1 MEETK
6 QHHEALIQGRDESL
20 KSADERV
27 AALETKLNE
36 RLEDNRPPR
45 RPQEEDQTHD
55 LENECSELKEKLES
69 LLKELSKVKQENQ
82 ELLVQSQA
90 KHHQD
95 EVERLRGEVEAHK
108 QAIQV
113 HPLFVYTHN
122 FSNTVMQFFLVYQ
135 TQGIFSKFGPIF
147 V

>member
-20 KSADERV
+20 KAADERV

-36 RLEDNRPPR
+36 RLEDNRPR
-45 RPQEEDQTHD
+45 QEDQTNDD

-82 ELLVQSQA
+82 ELVQSQA

-95 EVERLRGEVEAHK
+95 EVDRLRGEVEAHK

-113 HPLFVYTHN
+113 LTALHPSFLDTHN
-122 FSNTVMQFFLVYQ
+122 FTNTVMQFFLVCQ
-135 TQGIFSKFGPIF
+135 TIPKLI
-147 V
+147 VIT